1 MIKKIINLIQD
12 EERTVQQR
20 LFVLLAVLSFITMI
34 ILDIVGF
41 IIGESTLSKIVM
53 SAGLLV
59 FLGLILYPIRFGHLE
74 ILSIF
79 ISIFISVVF
88 MPLIFFSG
96 GGIYGGSPLWYIFC
110 TLFISLVI
118 VGKIKYFLLLLN
130 MLSAGVCYYVG
141 YNYPSTVSA
150 HDNTTAYTD
159 SFTSLIAVCII
170 VCIMVLFDIFALE
183 KEMKKTREQKEEIDA
198 LNKAQNR
205 FFSNMSHEI
214 RTPINTIIGLNE
226 MILREDISDE
236 VAEDAENISSASK
249 MLLSLINDILDMSKI
264 ESGQMTLSHSVYQFP
279 DLLSEIIGMISV
291 KAREK
296 GLDFRI
302 NIDPNLPRA
311 LVGDDVRIKQILINV
326 LSNSVKYTSEGY
338 ISFSVS
344 IQRNDNKEGV
354 ITYTVSDTGIGIKKE
369 NIPYLF
375 TAFKRMDEEKNKY
388 IEGTGL
394 GLSIVRQFVDL
405 MGGNITV
412 NSIYTKGSTFI
423 IEIPQK
429 IADTNPIGDL
439 DLEKRGNRDFQ
450 ARYQQSFEAPDVKIL
465 TVDDNPTNLL
475 VVTKLLRDTKMQ
487 IDTAESGEEAL
498 KKTLENSYNL
508 IFMDHLMPQM
518 DGIECMRLIKNQ
530 TGGLSTDSK
539 FIMLTANA
547 GSEKQAFYAKSGADG
562 YLLKPV
568 GGTEL
573 EECIIEHLPP
583 ELLNIQTVDFAIR
596 TENKSASSNY
606 TKRHNIMITTES
618 VCDLPESILNNRNI
632 KVIPYHVITDKGD
645 FYDGVE
651 VAGRGLADYLR
662 EESNNVRPVPPS
674 ISEYESFFASCLLNA
689 NNVIHIAMSNKIS
702 RGFRF
707 ASTASEAFE
716 NVKVINSENVSSGIG
731 IAVIAAENMLR
742 QGASVEEIVDRISEI
757 KNKITTSFMVNDTDH
772 LVRARIMS
780 PMMSRISKAFFLH
793 PVLYIKNGKAVT
805 SKIILGDQHDVRI
818 KYVNSI
824 LQKSDQIDNTVL
836 FLTSVGL
843 TTNEM
848 NELIDIIKKKIEF
861 KNIFIQKASS
871 AIAANCGPGTFGLI
885 YMKK

>member
-20 LFVLLAVLSFITMI
+20 LFVLLAVLGFITMI
-34 ILDIVGF
+34 ILNIVGF

-53 SAGLLV
+53 GAGLLI

-74 ILSIF
+74 VLAIITSIF
-79 ISIFISVVF
+79 ISLIF

-96 GGIYGGSPLWYIFC
+96 GGIYGGSPLWFIFC
-110 TLFISLVI
+110 TLFISLII
-118 VGKIKYFLLLLN
+118 VGKIKYFLLFLN
-130 MLSAGVCYYVG
+130 ILSAGICYYIG
-141 YNYPSTVSA
+141 YNFPSTVSA
-150 HDNTTAYTD
+150 HDNKTAYND
-159 SFTSLIAVCII
+159 SFTSLLAVCII
-170 VCIMVLFDIFALE
+170 ICIMILFDISALD
-183 KEMKKTREQKEEIDA
+183 KEMKKTRMQKEEIDA
-198 LNKAQNR
+198 LNKAQNK

-264 ESGQMTLSHSVYQFP
+264 ESGQMTLAHSVYQSP
-279 DLLSEIIGMISV
+279 DLLSDVISMISV
-291 KAREK
+291 KAKEK

-302 NIDPNLPRA
+302 SVDPNLPRA
-311 LVGDDVRIKQILINV
+311 LIGDDVRIKQILINV

-344 IQRNDNKEGV
+344 IRRVENKEAV

-375 TAFKRMDEEKNKY
+375 TAFKRMDEERNKY

-429 IADTNPIGDL
+429 IADSNPIGDL
-439 DLEKRGNRDFQ
+439 DFENRGSRDFQ

-465 TVDDNPTNLL
+465 AVDDNPTNLL
-475 VVTKLLRDTKMQ
+475 VVTKLLRDTKMH

-498 KKTLENSYNL
+498 KLTLENNYNL

-530 TGGLSTDSK
+530 TGGLSSDSK

-583 ELLNIQTVDFAIR
+583 ELLNIQTADFAIR
-596 TENKSASSNY
+596 AENRSASSNY
-606 TKRHNIMITTES
+606 TKRHNIVITTES
-618 VCDLPESILNNRNI
+618 VCDLPERILNSRNI

-645 FYDGVE
+645 FYDGIE

-662 EESNNVRPVPPS
+662 EGSNIVQPVPPT

-702 RGFRF
+702 RGYRF
-707 ASTASEAFE
+707 ASSASEAFE
-716 NVKVINSENVSSGIG
+716 NVKVINSENVSSGMG
-731 IAVIAAENMLR
+731 IVVVEAERMVR
-742 QGASVEEIVDRISEI
+742 QGASVEEIIERIAEL
-757 KNKITTSFMVNDTDH
+757 KKKITTSFMVNDTDH
-772 LVRARIMS
+772 LVRAGVMS

-793 PVLYIKNGKAVT
+793 PILLIRDGKAFT
-805 SKIILGDQHDVRI
+805 RKILLGSQRNTRI
-818 KYVNSI
+818 KYVNSV
-824 LQKSDQIDNTVL
+824 LRKADQMDDTVL

-848 NELIDIIKKKIEF
+848 NELLEIIKKKIEF
-861 KNIFIQKASS
+861 KNVFIQKASS
-871 AIAANCGPGTFGLI
+871 AIAANCGPGTFGMI